1 MSTEELIVLPCDIPI
16 KVIGL
21 KTNDFKS
28 HVLDII
34 FSFCKKPEV
43 SVINENV
50 SSTNKYISITINVR
64 AINRKHIDKIFTQL
78 SASDKITMV
87 L

>member
-1 MSTEELIVLPCDIPI
+1 MPKEELIEFPCDIPI

-21 KTNDFKS
+21 KTGDFKS

-34 FSFCKKPEV
+34 FSFCGKSAV
-43 SVINENV
+43 SLINENI
-50 SSTNKYISITINVR
+50 SSTNKYISLTINVR
-64 AINRKHIDKIFTQL
+64 AINRNHIDKIFTKL
-78 SASDKITMV
+78 SSSDKITMV